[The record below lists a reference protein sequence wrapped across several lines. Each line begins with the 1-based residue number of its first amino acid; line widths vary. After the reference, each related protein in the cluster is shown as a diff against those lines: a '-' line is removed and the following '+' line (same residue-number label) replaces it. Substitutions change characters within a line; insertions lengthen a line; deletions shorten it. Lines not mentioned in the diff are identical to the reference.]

1 MSQETQGSRSVRAVL
16 MDYLAQ
22 REHSVKEL
30 YEKAVKR
37 LGPEASESI
46 EGAIAQLSIEGL
58 QSDERYAE
66 SLCRYRIGKG
76 YGPNFILQALRE
88 KGIALDVQRE
98 ALSQLNPDWFDL
110 AQSALQKKFGSPM
123 QGKVDPIQRRKELQ
137 RRMRFLSYRGFS
149 ADIVSAVVAA
159 EDLTET

>member
-1 MSQETQGSRSVRAVL
+1 MSQETHGNRSVRAVL

-22 REHSVKEL
+22 REHSAKEL
-30 YEKAVKR
+30 YDKAVKR
-37 LGPEASESI
+37 LGVEASESI
-46 EGAIAQLSIEGL
+46 DDAIAQLSLEGL

-76 YGPNFILQALRE
+76 YGPNFIVQALRE
-88 KGIALDVQRE
+88 KGIALDIQRE
-98 ALSQLNPDWFDL
+98 ALSQLKPDWFDL
-110 AQSALQKKFGSPM
+110 AQTALQKRFGSAM
-123 QGKVDPIQRRKELQ
+123 QGKIDPLQRRKELQ